1 MIIDPDGIK
10 EVCYVKEFI
19 SKRNNVSLYELTDKE
34 KKKQHVVIKKFENE
48 DAYKNELSIYQRLSG
63 HYDEAELLL
72 NFPKLLGYDDSKLLL
87 ALSYIKGDH
96 VLELLEYYERINFIE
111 QSSQI
116 LIEVLEWLNQFYT
129 AIGITGDEVFGD
141 VNLRNFI
148 ITDDGVFGVDFEN
161 VKSGERKSEIM
172 EVLAFYMLYDPIKSD
187 VKKSVVGLVR
197 KKYLEHKMQNQD
209 IGKFSTLLGEE
220 IKRIQMRRNC

>member
-87 ALSYIKGDH
+87 ALSYIKGDN

-111 QSSQI
+111 QSS
-116 LIEVLEWLNQFYT
+116 T
-129 AIGITGDEVFGD
+129 S
-141 VNLRNFI
+141 
-148 ITDDGVFGVDFEN
+148 
-161 VKSGERKSEIM
+161 SG
-172 EVLAFYMLYDPIKSD
+172 
-187 VKKSVVGLVR
+187 
-197 KKYLEHKMQNQD
+197 
-209 IGKFSTLLGEE
+209 
-220 IKRIQMRRNC
+220 

>member
-87 ALSYIKGDH
+87 ALSYIKGDN

-161 VKSGERKSEIM
+161 VKSGERESQ
-172 EVLAFYMLYDPIKSD
+172 
-187 VKKSVVGLVR
+187 R
-197 KKYLEHKMQNQD
+197 
-209 IGKFSTLLGEE
+209 
-220 IKRIQMRRNC
+220 